1 LLYAALDLPVER
13 HAAWLDSLAP
23 EHAHL
28 RAGLEQVLRSA
39 ARASSR
45 FGSALADAG
54 NSRYMKVDVRG
65 SSARVIRTILEL
77 PFRVVFRLAC
87 RIDSAKSL
95 LNRRPDQGVR
105 HPPFFQDLS
114 ILPGSWE
121 LARLQNAP
129 ALIRGERRG
138 IAVLGQASSRAD
150 DCGRVNPRRL
160 RRPCSAAGRM
170 VWGCLG
176 DPFSREV
183 PIEATRP
190 VHLDRRTAD

>member
-45 FGSALADAG
+45 FGSAPADAG

-105 HPPFFQDLS
+105 HPLFSEPIYSPRFVGTGEIAKSACTDS
-114 ILPGSWE
+114 GRASWH
-121 LARLQNAP
+121 RS
-129 ALIRGERRG
+129 
-138 IAVLGQASSRAD
+138 VLGHASSRAD

-160 RRPCSAAGRM
+160 KRPCSAAGRM